1 MRIRL
6 ERDSV
11 CMGDDCT
18 APNAASLEMADTAS
32 LPELIDQVRKMYY
45 LASIYGGKAT
55 WVLYQEQKPL
65 AVVAQQWEEAKYLID
80 PGTRLFELF
89 PGAAYGDLRFA
100 YRTQQDPDEVFGLLL
115 ERARG

>member
-1 MRIRL
+1 MIIRL

-18 APNAASLEMADTAS
+18 APNAASLEIADAAR
-32 LPELIDQVRKMYY
+32 LPELIGQIRKMYY

-89 PGAAYGDLRFA
+89 SGAASGDLRFA
-100 YRTQQDPDEVFGLLL
+100 YRTQQDPDEVFRQLLV
-115 ERARG
+115 R